1 MDFVRMYKDVMK
13 LLRKNNPNKS
23 DLTSTTTFTE
33 LVMKKIKYSF
43 FNSTLKLQDDEIKL
57 FLLYCEN
64 DVRVNKVIKSKSE
77 FELMDFLIEE
87 NTDFKKLTASAKK

>member
-1 MDFVRMYKDVMK
+1 MK
-13 LLRKNNPNKS
+13 LLRKNNPNKN

-64 DVRVNKVIKSKSE
+64 DVRVNKVMKSKSE

-87 NTDFKKLTASAKK
+87 NIDFKKLTTADKK